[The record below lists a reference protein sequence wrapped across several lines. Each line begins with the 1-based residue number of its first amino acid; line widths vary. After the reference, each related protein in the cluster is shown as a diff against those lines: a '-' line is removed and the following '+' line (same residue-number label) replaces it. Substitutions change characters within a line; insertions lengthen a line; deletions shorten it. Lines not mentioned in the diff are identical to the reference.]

1 MRRPKLALVAT
12 AALFALT
19 GCAGLRPGVAA
30 EVGDQQITLEQ
41 LDDFAATFCKYL
53 SVGQPGQKSSKLVR
67 QGALVTMVQARLG
80 HLYGEEDPTT
90 IDRASVED
98 ALAGVKAAIA
108 DLPEGDQEAFLEEVS
123 YFLEGSQYLA
133 QVGDQAAQEELLST
147 LVDEY
152 GVELDPRFGSW
163 DEIRSE
169 DAPSVSGSL
178 SVPLEATEFDP
189 NDQTAGLSA
198 SQTCG
203 G

>member
-1 MRRPKLALVAT
+1 LRRPKLALVAA

-30 EVGDQQITLEQ
+30 EIGDRQITIEQ

-53 SVGQPGQKSSKLVR
+53 SVGQPGAKNSKLVR

-80 HLYGEEDPTT
+80 DLYREGDDTI
-90 IDRASVED
+90 IDRETVESN
-98 ALAGVKAAIA
+98 LAGVKAAVA
-108 DLPEGDQEAFLEEVS
+108 DLPEAEQESFLDEVS
-123 YFLEGSQYLA
+123 YFLESTQSLA
-133 QVGDQAAQEELLST
+133 QAGDAAAQEELLAE

-152 GVELDPRFGSW
+152 DVELDPRFGTW

-169 DAPSVSGSL
+169 EAVAVSGSL
-178 SVPLEATEFDP
+178 SVPLEPGEFDP
-189 NDQTAGLSA
+189 NDQTSGLNA